1 MKRILKTFW
10 KEDKAENMPEYA
22 LLLFVVT
29 LTAVSAMGSV
39 ATQLNKIC
47 FAASLHMTMASNPA
61 LTGASTGYASE
72 TPANRDADPR
82 EANQQIKH

>member
-1 MKRILKTFW
+1 MKKLLKTLW
-10 KEDKAENMPEYA
+10 TEDKAQNMPEYA
-22 LLLFVVT
+22 LLLFLVT
-29 LTAVSAMGSV
+29 LTAVSAMGGV

-61 LTGASTGYASE
+61 LVGASTGYASE
-72 TPANRDADPR
+72 TPANRDSDPR

>member
-1 MKRILKTFW
+1 MKLLKAVW
-10 KEDKAENMPEYA
+10 AEDKAENMPEYA
-22 LLLFVVT
+22 LLLFLVT
-29 LTAVSAMGSV
+29 LTAVSAMGVV

-72 TPANRDADPR
+72 TPANRDSDPR
-82 EANQQIKH
+82 EVSQQINH